1 MGLRTEVDPER
12 VDLLERI
19 DAVDDPAQWIL
30 HLIQIPLTEYWIATA
45 AVLIV
50 WPEMGLLHSHHSG
63 RSQSPESPKSQL
75 VKVLKGLGTMFYQLP
90 VVLSKLMGVDSH
102 LKRRSLRQSAIP
114 AACSCQAL

>member
-12 VDLLERI
+12 VDLLERT

-50 WPEMGLLHSHHSG
+50 WPELDLLHSHHSG

-90 VVLSKLMGVDSH
+90 SGFEQTDGSGQPLEKEKSETECH
-102 LKRRSLRQSAIP
+102 P
-114 AACSCQAL
+114 SCL